1 MITPEAKTLEPH
13 DEKEV
18 LDIIEKVS
26 KSVVNIS
33 IKEILTKYK
42 TVAVVGL
49 SREPDKDSYRV
60 SAYLKE
66 HGFRIIPVNPFAD
79 EVLGEKSY
87 KNLLDIPVEIQKTIE
102 IVDIFRPA
110 KDVPP
115 IVEQAIKLS
124 KMYGRLSVVWMQL
137 GIINKQAAET
147 AKKAG
152 LIVVMDKCMMIEHRR
167 S

>member
-1 MITPEAKTLEPH
+1 LSQNE
-13 DEKEV
+13 
-18 LDIIEKVS
+18 
-26 KSVVNIS
+26 

-87 KNLLDIPVEIQKTIE
+87 KSLLDIPTEIQRTIE
-102 IVDIFRPA
+102 VVDIFRPA

-115 IVEQAIKLS
+115 IVDQAIKL
-124 KMYGRLSVVWMQL
+124 KEMYGKPYVVWMQL
-137 GIINKQAAET
+137 GIVNEQAAET
-147 AKKAG
+147 AKQAG
-152 LIVVMDKCMMIEHRR
+152 LTVVMNKCMMVEHARFF
-167 S
+167 